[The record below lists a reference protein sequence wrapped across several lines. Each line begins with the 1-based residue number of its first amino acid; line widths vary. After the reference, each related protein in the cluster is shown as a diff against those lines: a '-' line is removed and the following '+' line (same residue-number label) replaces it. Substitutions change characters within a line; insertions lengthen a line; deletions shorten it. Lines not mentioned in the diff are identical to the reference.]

1 MSKNSTLYITVM
13 EVIKEKI
20 INGYYKIGDFIPTE
34 IELEKEFGVSKITV
48 RKAIELLE
56 GEGYVTKRSGKGTTV
71 ISNSIFNKLS
81 KGDSF
86 SNILNQ
92 EGYTLRKEKTTFTQ
106 MNLLPQDELFN
117 YFGENCLK
125 VTRIYYLDGK
135 PYIYF
140 THFLPE
146 NLALDKI
153 EDENNFSIYMQ
164 LYRSGFHINNFHDE
178 FYIDYPSIDILNELE
193 LEDGPTL
200 GRRRVTYDADNN
212 VIEVSLA
219 HYNTRIH
226 KYVIN
231 YKV

>member
-1 MSKNSTLYITVM
+1 MSKSSTLYITVM

-20 INGYYKIGDFIPTE
+20 INGTYKIGDFIPTE

-56 GEGYVTKRSGKGTTV
+56 SEGYVIKRSGKGTTV

-92 EGYTLRKEKTTFTQ
+92 EGYSLRKEKTTFSKI
-106 MNLLPQDELFN
+106 NLLPQDELFN
-117 YFGENCLK
+117 YFGDKCYK
-125 VTRIYYLDGK
+125 IRRVYYLDGR

-146 NLALDKI
+146 GLSLDKI

-164 LYRSGFHINNFHDE
+164 LYRSGFNINNFHDE

-193 LEDGPTL
+193 LEEGPTL
-200 GRRRVTYDADNN
+200 GRRRLTYDADNK

-219 HYNTRIH
+219 QYNTRIH